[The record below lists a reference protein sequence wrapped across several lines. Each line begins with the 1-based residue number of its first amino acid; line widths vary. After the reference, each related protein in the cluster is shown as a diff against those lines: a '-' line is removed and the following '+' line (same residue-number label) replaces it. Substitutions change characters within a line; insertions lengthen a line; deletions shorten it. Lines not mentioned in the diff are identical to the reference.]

1 MLFHRDLRIVDHRAL
16 DAASK
21 RGGAPV
27 IPLFVFTPEQVSEKN
42 TLRSFHSIQFMLE
55 SLKDLETA
63 IRGDGGKLLFA
74 YGDTA
79 AVLRS
84 LHRRC
89 AAVGGLG
96 ALIETADYT
105 PYARKRTEAMRAL
118 AAELGAEYESVADS
132 YLLEPGT
139 ATNKSGRTFQ
149 KFTPF
154 YEAVRGRKIDAPHGR
169 ASVRWAGAGVFKPVA
184 RGGTRATGHKGGAR
198 RTRGTRKIRRIPGE
212 VTLDAMIRRLLPR
225 GPNAEIAIHGGRA
238 EGLKLL
244 DAIPRDYAAIHD
256 VPSRQT
262 SMLSAH
268 NHFGTVSIREVYA
281 KGKALG
287 LTEFVRQLWWRD
299 FYGHI
304 MADFKGLYGVDA
316 YEFQRSPSRAPSE
329 KAKKAFADWCAAKTG
344 VPLVDAGMNQLL
356 RTGYMHNR
364 VRLVVASWL
373 IKDMGVHW
381 RLGERFFAKHLV
393 DYDAAQNMMNW
404 IWVASVLPFAQAPF
418 RRIDAYTTAKK
429 FDPDGKYVKK
439 WLQGTATGSSSSS

>member
-1 MLFHRDLRIVDHRAL
+1 
-16 DAASK
+16 
-21 RGGAPV
+21 
-27 IPLFVFTPEQVSEKN
+27 
-42 TLRSFHSIQFMLE
+42 MLE
-55 SLKDLETA
+55 SLKDLDAA
-63 IRGDGGKLLFA
+63 IRADGGKLLFA
-74 YGDTA
+74 YGDTT

-89 AAVGGLG
+89 AAAGGLG
-96 ALIETADYT
+96 AIIETADYT
-105 PYARKRTEAMRAL
+105 PYARKRTTAMRAF
-118 AAELGAEYESVADS
+118 AAELGAEYEAVADS

-154 YEAVRGRKIDAPHGR
+154 YEAVRGRKIDTPHGR
-169 ASVRWAGAGVFKPVA
+169 AKVRWASGGVFKPSA
-184 RGGTRATGHKGGAR
+184 RGGTRVGTRVTGLKGSGGAR
-198 RTRGTRKIRRIPGE
+198 STRKIRRIPGE
-212 VTLDAMIRRLLPR
+212 VTLDVMIRRLLPH
-225 GPNAEIAIHGGRA
+225 GPNAEIAVHGGRA
-238 EGLKLL
+238 AGLKLL
-244 DAIPRDYAAIHD
+244 AALPRDYAAIHD

-316 YEFQRSPSRAPSE
+316 YEFQRAPPREPTE

-344 VPLVDAGMNQLL
+344 VPLVDAGMKQLL

-373 IKDMGVHW
+373 VKDMGVHW

-429 FDPDGKYVKK
+429 FDADGEYVKK
-439 WLQGTATGSSSSS
+439 WLQGSATGSSSSASTSA